1 MEHDVL
7 MGQDHNLL
15 PDWVQEMEDWDFQ
28 LSADEEDSDE
38 DSEDDLEEED
48 ESDEDESDES
58 SSGETTEESDDNEQ
72 EMD

>member
-7 MGQDHNLL
+7 MGQQDHPLL

-38 DSEDDLEEED
+38 DLEE
-48 ESDEDESDES
+48 EDESDES

>member
-7 MGQDHNLL
+7 MGLQDHPLI

-38 DSEDDLEEED
+38 DLEEED
-48 ESDEDESDES
+48 DSDEDESDEI
-58 SSGETTEESDDNEQ
+58 SSGETTEESGDNEQ

>member
-7 MGQDHNLL
+7 MGQDHPLL

-38 DSEDDLEEED
+38 DSDEDLEDD
-48 ESDEDESDES
+48 SDEDESDES
-58 SSGETTEESDDNEQ
+58 SSGETTEESDGNEQ

>member
-7 MGQDHNLL
+7 MGLQDHPLI

-38 DSEDDLEEED
+38 DLEE
-48 ESDEDESDES
+48 EDESDES